1 MVILHG
7 TTDPESSGLASDPRM
22 AELVARWAEQ
32 PPDRRE
38 AFLQEHLMASI
49 VEQLRRAILKSDESY
64 YALAQRTGVD
74 AVQISRFVNGER
86 DLRFET
92 AAKLAAG
99 LGLDLVA
106 RPPR

>member
-7 TTDPESSGLASDPRM
+7 TTDSQPSGLGSDPRM
-22 AELVARWAEQ
+22 AELIARWAEQ
-32 PPDRRE
+32 PADRRE

-49 VEQLRRAILKSDESY
+49 VEQLRRAISKSGESY

-74 AVQISRFVNGER
+74 AVQISRFMAGER
-86 DLRFET
+86 DLRLAS

-99 LGLDLVA
+99 LGMEL
-106 RPPR
+106 RFKG

>member
-1 MVILHG
+1 
-7 TTDPESSGLASDPRM
+7 M

-38 AFLQEHLMASI
+38 AFLQEHLMGSI
-49 VEQLRRAILKSDESY
+49 VEQLRRAISRQCPMSGTGESY
-64 YALAQRTGVD
+64 YSLAQRSGVSGE
-74 AVQISRFVNGER
+74 QISRFMAGER
-86 DLRFET
+86 DLRLES
-92 AAKLAAG
+92 AAKLAEA